1 MAVDARAVDALTA
14 SAGLTVAAVPSEPDT
29 TLLHGDAARGGDSA
43 LVPPIHYSATFAAA
57 DAADFADMAT
67 RERHPRFYTRY
78 GNPLHE
84 RVAALVA
91 RIEGAGTGLCFAS
104 GMGAISALMLSL
116 LQAGD
121 HVVAQ
126 RSHYLGT
133 AKHLGELLPRL
144 GIEATLVDQT
154 DSAAFAAAL
163 RPNTRLVHIETP
175 ANPTLALTDIA
186 AVAAAARARGIP
198 VSVDNT
204 FASPVNQNPIALG
217 ADLVVHS
224 ATKYLGGHHDLTAG
238 VIVGGEALCARI
250 WRTAIALGA
259 TLSPMDAWLLLRG
272 LRTLGVRVRRQNE
285 TALEVAGFLEAH
297 PAVERVHYPLLASH
311 PQHEL
316 ASRQMRGGGAL
327 IAVAVRGDYARTARF
342 VASLGLFA
350 QAVSLGG
357 VESLAAHAAA
367 MWAGA
372 MDDDDLRAAGIAP
385 NLVRLSIGLES
396 AADLCTDLE
405 RALVA

>member
-1 MAVDARAVDALTA
+1 MAA
-14 SAGLTVAAVPSEPDT
+14 PPPEPDT
-29 TLLHGDAARGGDSA
+29 TLLHGDAAAGDDSA
-43 LVPPIHYSATFAAA
+43 LAPPIHYSATFAAA
-57 DAADFADMAT
+57 GAAEFADMAT

-91 RIEGAGTGLCFAS
+91 RLEGAESGLCFAS

-116 LQAGD
+116 LEAGD

-133 AKHLGELLPRL
+133 ARHLSELLPRL
-144 GIEATLVDQT
+144 GIGVTLVDPT
-154 DSAAFAAAL
+154 DSAAFATAL
-163 RPNTRLVHIETP
+163 RPHTRLVHLETP
-175 ANPTLALTDIA
+175 VNPTLALADIA
-186 AVAAAARARGIP
+186 AVAAAAHARGIP

-204 FASPVNQNPIALG
+204 FASPINQNPIALG

-238 VIVGGEALCARI
+238 VIAGSAVLCARI

-285 TALEVAGFLEAH
+285 TALAVARHLEAH
-297 PAVERVHYPLLASH
+297 PAIERVHHPLLDSH
-311 PQHEL
+311 PQREL
-316 ASRQMRGGGAL
+316 AGRQMRGGGAL

-342 VASLGLFA
+342 VAALRLFA

-372 MDDDDLRAAGIAP
+372 MGDDELRAAGIAP
-385 NLVRLSIGLES
+385 NLVRLSIGLEA
-396 AADLCTDLE
+396 AADLCADLDQ
-405 RALVA
+405 ALAA